1 MRSEAMRALM
11 ERGPLRGTTM
21 KRRSVEDFLRDKRAK
36 EAATETS
43 KDLQRG
49 QEVMGNA
56 KDAPPPKPAKSHK
69 RKRAR

>member
-1 MRSEAMRALM
+1 
-11 ERGPLRGTTM
+11 M

-43 KDLQRG
+43 RDLQRG
-49 QEVMGNA
+49 QEARNA
-56 KDAPPPKPAKSHK
+56 KDAPASKPAKSAPASKPAKSHK